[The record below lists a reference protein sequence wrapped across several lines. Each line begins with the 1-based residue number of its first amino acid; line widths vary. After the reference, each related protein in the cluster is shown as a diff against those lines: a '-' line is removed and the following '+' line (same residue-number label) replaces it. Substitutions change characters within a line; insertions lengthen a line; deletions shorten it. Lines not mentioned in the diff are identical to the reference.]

1 MKWYTVP
8 CEVSDLYIW
17 ENSTWGN
24 IFLDHNRRGR
34 WVVQRLLATPS
45 MALSR
50 TSTFNGLSVTSLPD
64 LAMFIAG
71 TVRWNGHEM
80 PPQTMVKCTTMGEY
94 GQLWPQVSTCLEAL
108 CAGKLEAQQLLTCST
123 GWAELREVSSGEAQ
137 AFRPISGEDLY
148 GPKFLH
154 LLSSRNTEIIDHG
167 ICWAKRE
174 KRQNGVAVGQ
184 TSKEDEEIFQE

>member
-1 MKWYTVP
+1 
-8 CEVSDLYIW
+8 
-17 ENSTWGN
+17 
-24 IFLDHNRRGR
+24 
-34 WVVQRLLATPS
+34 

-80 PPQTMVKCTTMGEY
+80 PPQTMVKCTTIGEY

-108 CAGKLEAQQLLTCST
+108 RAGKLEAQQLLTCST
-123 GWAELREVSSGEAQ
+123 CWAELREVSSGEAQ

-167 ICWAKRE
+167 NCMGQKRE
-174 KRQNGVAVGQ
+174 KAEWSSCGSDIQGRLGNLMEVILGNPLYCQELRVYVPCQ
-184 TSKEDEEIFQE
+184 TWWHQLFSKQHQLAATTLYFHGLLL